1 MLLADS
7 NNTIESRRE
16 FTAKMD
22 PRINIRWGDWM
33 LAEDNRRKDQY
44 LNLSDTEWEQMV
56 KNHLRNFKG
65 DIRSAL
71 NWVERIQHARIAR
84 AAAKAE
90 ERPREKPSEL
100 DITFRLWKDMIEEP
114 WKYGDEDWPQ
124 WLEMDTELR
133 NSKKRWRVAAFWQK
147 KQDEADEAA
156 YIQLLE
162 DMATRIQ
169 AAWRGHQLRDTHPQ
183 LNCSMCLAHKPSK
196 YLNCKTCVCHECMV
210 EMEETLPECHWCFAP
225 LYDGQAAFCDADC
238 RSDFMTESW
247 RD

>member
-33 LAEDNRRKDQY
+33 LAEDNRRKDYY

-65 DIRSAL
+65 DLRAAL
-71 NWVERIQHARIAR
+71 NWVERVQQARIAR

-114 WKYGDEDWPQ
+114 WKYGDEDWSE
-124 WLEMDTELR
+124 WLVMDTQLR

-169 AAWRGHQLRDTHPQ
+169 AAWRGHQVRDTQPQ
-183 LNCSMCLAHKPSK
+183 FNCGLCLAHVPCRYAEGDKFICWDCAYENEGMYPCCS
-196 YLNCKTCVCHECMV
+196 
-210 EMEETLPECHWCFAP
+210 WCNLA
-225 LYDGQAAFCDADC
+225 LDEGQEAFCDGDC
-238 RSDFMTESW
+238 YRKFMNESW